1 MRLSPKN
8 QLAKAIKI
16 AAEAHHGQFDKGGRP
31 YILHAIAV
39 MNGVASEEDDELS
52 AAAVLHDVVEDCGLT
67 CKYFLDIGFSER
79 TVDTVD
85 RLTKKVGQT
94 EHDYIL
100 GILESYDACKI
111 KISDLNENMNV
122 RRLKKIKEKDLQ
134 RVQKYHN
141 MSSQIKSMILWY
153 ETQDESNF
161 HTNKQYKAQR
171 NKYIQE
177 ILNVHKG
184 N

>member
-31 YILHAIAV
+31 YILHALAV
-39 MNGVASEEDDELS
+39 MQGVSHEEDDELS

-67 CKYFLDIGFSER
+67 CKYFLDIGFTTR
-79 TVDTVD
+79 TVETVD
-85 RLTKKVGQT
+85 RVTKKVGQT
-94 EHDYIL
+94 DHDYVI
-100 GILESYDACKI
+100 GILESYEACKV
-111 KISDLNENMNV
+111 KLSDLNENMKV
-122 RRLKKIKEKDLQ
+122 CRLKKIKEKDLQ
-134 RVQKYHN
+134 RIQKYH
-141 MSSQIKSMILWY
+141 MISSKIKSMILWY
-153 ETQDESNF
+153 DSQSEASFDSKEEYIN
-161 HTNKQYKAQR
+161 HR

-177 ILNVHKG
+177 ILNAHKG